1 MVLFIGVTVLL
12 ASTYVT
18 INGVDNAA
26 LVQESVVKIAQSA
39 DELVKP
45 PVAIAMPLTPAN
57 KASDMKLENRKAG
70 QSFKVPRTSFRST
83 FLSHSFYISKSWLFI
98 DLAFII
104 ILC

>member
-39 DELVKP
+39 DELAKP
-45 PVAIAMPLTPAN
+45 PVEIAVPLTPAN

-70 QSFKVPRTSFRST
+70 QSFKVPRTSFIYHS
-83 FLSHSFYISKSWLFI
+83 LSFI
-98 DLAFII
+98 LYLQIMVI
-104 ILC
+104 Y